1 MARLTNN
8 GLEWDKFGTS
18 YSKLQEIAK
27 VRFASLLEEGDVLS
41 TDESSILGRI
51 LGIIADI
58 DSSQEELLFQMYSS
72 FDPEQ
77 AEGIYLE
84 KLVYLFA
91 NLKRKQPTPAIAGL
105 MLRGSIG
112 VTVPEGSNV
121 SNTKTG
127 DVFSTDNSVTFTQTN
142 ANGVVIEVQNVLAE
156 DVISLTY
163 SESQQLNQYPPITFI
178 VRDGDTPLVIA
189 QSLVRTINSTS
200 SVISA
205 FLDQDNNVHVKFIN
219 FNNVGNF
226 STSPKLKIIQA
237 YKPTTATSITFSAVV
252 QSTNDLNV
260 IQSPI
265 LGWFEAY
272 NPFDSIA
279 STDLESDSELRNRY
293 KFSKSFIQTGNRESM
308 YTALYSLNGVR
319 YVNVQENIQD
329 IPFEG
334 RSSHGIVVTVLGGDD
349 EEIARTIDKYRAFS
363 YTDGSI
369 EVGLVDINGSPYS
382 VRFNRPEIVP
392 IKVKLS
398 LTTDTNVF
406 PTDGILRIQN
416 ALIDYVS
423 NLNVGEDVIWSK
435 LFTPINTVNGQS
447 VNSLSIAKVNES
459 FGTENII
466 IEHNQLASLSFENI
480 S

>member
-1 MARLTNN
+1 MARLTDN

-18 YSKLQEIAK
+18 YSKLQDIAK
-27 VRFASLLEEGDVLS
+27 ERFSSLLEEGDELS

-51 LGIIADI
+51 LGIVADI
-58 DSSQEELLFQMYSS
+58 DSSQEELIFQMYSS

-77 AEGIYLE
+77 AEDIYLD

-91 NLKRKQPTPAIAGL
+91 GLKRKQPTPAIAGL
-105 MLRGSIG
+105 MLRGTLG

-121 SNTKTG
+121 SNTKTS
-127 DVFSTDNSVTFTQTN
+127 DVFATDSSVTFDQVN
-142 ANGVVIEVQNVLAE
+142 ANGVVI
-156 DVISLTY
+156 DVGAITTGDSVSLSY
-163 SESQQLNQYPPITFI
+163 SEIDSLNQYPPISI
-178 VRDGDTPLVIA
+178 VAGEADTSITIAKTLV
-189 QSLVRTINSTS
+189 QTINSTS

-205 FLDQDNNVHVKFIN
+205 FLDKDNAVHVKFIN
-219 FNNVGNF
+219 FNIVGNF
-226 STSPKLKIIQA
+226 SVTGNLNIIQS
-237 YKPTTATSITFSAVV
+237 YQPVTATSRTFSAVK

-260 IQSPI
+260 IQSPV
-265 LGWFEAY
+265 LGWFEVY

-279 STDLESDSELRNRY
+279 STELESDSELRNRY

-308 YTALYSLNGVR
+308 YSALYSLQGVR

-334 RSSHGIVVTVLGGDD
+334 RSAHGIVVTVLGGDD
-349 EEIARTIDKYRAFS
+349 QEIAKTIDNYRAFA
-363 YTDGSI
+363 YTDGTL
-369 EVGLVDINGSPYS
+369 EVGLFDINGTPYT

-406 PTDGILRIQN
+406 PTDGMLRIRN

-423 NLNVGEDVIWSK
+423 NLNVGEDVVWSK
-435 LFTPINTVNGQS
+435 LFTPINSVNGQS
-447 VNSLSIAKVNES
+447 VNELLIGKVGESL
-459 FGTENII
+459 GTETIV

>member
-77 AEGIYLE
+77 AEGVYLE

-178 VRDGDTPLVIA
+178 TRDGDTPLVIA
-189 QSLVRTINSTS
+189 QNLVRTINSTS

-226 STSPKLKIIQA
+226 STSPKLKVIQA

-265 LGWFEAY
+265 LGWFEVY

-308 YTALYSLNGVR
+308 YTALYSLSGVR

-329 IPFEG
+329 VPFEG

-369 EVGLVDINGSPYS
+369 EVGLTDINDSPYS

-406 PTDGILRIQN
+406 PTEGVLRIQN

-423 NLNVGEDVIWSK
+423 KLNVGEDVIWSK

-447 VNSLSIAKVNES
+447 VNELLIGKVGESL
-459 FGTENII
+459 GTANII

>member
-1 MARLTNN
+1 MARLTDN

-18 YSKLQEIAK
+18 YSKLQDIAK
-27 VRFASLLEEGDVLS
+27 ERFSSLLEAGDELS

-51 LGIIADI
+51 LGIVADI
-58 DSSQEELLFQMYSS
+58 DSSQEELIFQMYSS

-77 AEGIYLE
+77 AEDVYLD

-91 NLKRKQPTPAIAGL
+91 GLKRKQPTPAIAGL
-105 MLRGSIG
+105 MLRGSLG

-127 DVFSTDNSVTFTQTN
+127 DVFATDNSVTFDRVN
-142 ANGVVIEVQNVLAE
+142 ANGVVI
-156 DVISLTY
+156 DVGAITAGTSVSLSY
-163 SESQQLNQYPPITFI
+163 SEIDSLNQYPPITI
-178 VRDGDTPLVIA
+178 VAGEVDTSITIARTLV
-189 QSLVRTINSTS
+189 QTINSTS

-205 FLDQDNNVHVKFIN
+205 FLDKDNAVHVKFIN
-219 FNNVGNF
+219 FNIVGNF
-226 STSPKLKIIQA
+226 SVTGNLDIIQS
-237 YKPTTATSITFSAVV
+237 YQPVTATSRTFSAVK

-260 IQSPI
+260 IQSPV
-265 LGWFEAY
+265 LGWFEVY

-279 STDLESDSELRNRY
+279 STELESDTELRNRY

-308 YTALYSLNGVR
+308 YAALYSLQGVR
-319 YVNVQENIQD
+319 YANVQENIQD

-349 EEIARTIDKYRAFS
+349 QEIAKTIDKYRAFA
-363 YTDGSI
+363 YTDGTI
-369 EVGLVDINGSPYS
+369 EVGLFDINGTPYS
-382 VRFNRPEIVP
+382 VRFSRPEIVP

-406 PTDGILRIQN
+406 PTDGMLSIQN

-423 NLNVGEDVIWSK
+423 KLNVGEDVVWSK
-435 LFTPINTVNGQS
+435 LFTPINSVNGQS
-447 VNSLSIAKVNES
+447 VNELLIGKVGESL
-459 FGTENII
+459 GTANIV

>member
-1 MARLTNN
+1 MARLTDN

-27 VRFASLLEEGDVLS
+27 TKFASLLNDGETLS

-51 LGIIADI
+51 LGVVADI
-58 DSSQEELLFQMYSS
+58 DSSQEELIFQMYSS

-77 AEGIYLE
+77 AEGVYLE

-91 NLKRKQPTPAIAGL
+91 GLKRKQPTPAIAGL
-105 MLRGSIG
+105 MLRGSLG

-127 DVFSTDNSVTFTQTN
+127 DVFSTDNTVTFTQTN
-142 ANGVVIEVQNVLAE
+142 ANGVVLSVETVVLGNT
-156 DVISLTY
+156 ISLTY
-163 SESQQLNQYPPITFI
+163 AEIDSLNQYDPITI
-178 VRDGDTPLVIA
+178 VAGETDTALSISRTLV
-189 QSLVRTINSTS
+189 QTINATS
-200 SVISA
+200 SIISA
-205 FLDQDNNVHVKFIN
+205 FLDQDNLIHIKFIN
-219 FNNVGNF
+219 FNTTGNF
-226 STSPKLKIIQA
+226 STTGNLSVIQS
-237 YKPTTATSITFSAVV
+237 YKPVTATSRTFSAVSQAV
-252 QSTNDLNV
+252 NDLNV
-260 IQSPI
+260 IQSPV
-265 LGWFEAY
+265 LGWFEVY
-272 NPFDSIA
+272 NPYDSIA
-279 STDLESDSELRNRY
+279 STELESDTDLRNRY
-293 KFSKSFIQTGNRESM
+293 RFSKSFIQTGNREAM
-308 YTALYSLNGVR
+308 YAALYSLSGVR

-334 RSSHGIVVTVLGGDD
+334 RSAHGIIVTVLGGD
-349 EEIARTIDKYRAFS
+349 EQEVAQTIDKYRAFA

-369 EVGLVDINGSPYS
+369 EIGLTDINGSPYS

-406 PTDGILRIQN
+406 PTDGMLRIRN
-416 ALIDYVS
+416 ALIDYIS
-423 NLNVGEDVIWSK
+423 KLNVGEDVIWSK

-447 VNSLSIAKVNES
+447 VNEMLIGKVGETL
-459 FGTENII
+459 GTANIV
-466 IEHNQLASLSFENI
+466 IEHDQLASLSFENI

>member
-1 MARLTNN
+1 MARLTDN

-18 YSKLQEIAK
+18 YSKLQDIAK
-27 VRFASLLEEGDVLS
+27 ERFAYLLEAGDELS

-51 LGIIADI
+51 LGIVADI
-58 DSSQEELLFQMYSS
+58 DSSQEELIFQMYSS

-77 AEGIYLE
+77 AEDVYLD

-91 NLKRKQPTPAIAGL
+91 GLKRKQPTPAIAGL
-105 MLRGSIG
+105 MLRGSLG

-127 DVFSTDNSVTFTQTN
+127 DVFATDNSVTFDQVN
-142 ANGVVIEVQNVLAE
+142 ANGVVI
-156 DVISLTY
+156 DVGAITTGSTVSLSY
-163 SESQQLNQYPPITFI
+163 SEIDSLNQYPPITI
-178 VRDGDTPLVIA
+178 VAGEADTSITIARTLV
-189 QSLVRTINSTS
+189 QTINSTS

-205 FLDQDNNVHVKFIN
+205 FLDKDNAVHVKFIN
-219 FNNVGNF
+219 FNIVGNF
-226 STSPKLKIIQA
+226 SVTGNLDIIQS
-237 YKPTTATSITFSAVV
+237 YQPVTATSRTFSAVK
-252 QSTNDLNV
+252 QSVNDLNV
-260 IQSPI
+260 IQSPV
-265 LGWFEAY
+265 LGWFEVY

-279 STDLESDSELRNRY
+279 STELESDTELRNRY

-308 YTALYSLNGVR
+308 YAALYSLQGVR

-334 RSSHGIVVTVLGGDD
+334 RSAHGIVVTILGGDD
-349 EEIARTIDKYRAFS
+349 QEIAKVIDKYRAFA
-363 YTDGSI
+363 YTDGTI
-369 EVGLVDINGSPYS
+369 EVGLFDINGTPYT

-406 PTDGILRIQN
+406 PTDGMLRIQN
-416 ALIDYVS
+416 AMIDYVA
-423 NLNVGEDVIWSK
+423 NLNVGEDVVWSK
-435 LFTPINTVNGQS
+435 LFTPINSVNGQS
-447 VNSLSIAKVNES
+447 VNELLIGKVGESL
-459 FGTENII
+459 GTANIV

>member
-1 MARLTNN
+1 MARLTDN

-18 YSKLQEIAK
+18 YSKLQDIAK
-27 VRFASLLEEGDVLS
+27 ERFSSLLEAGDELS

-51 LGIIADI
+51 LGIVADI
-58 DSSQEELLFQMYSS
+58 DSSQEELIFQMYSS

-77 AEGIYLE
+77 AEDVYLD

-91 NLKRKQPTPAIAGL
+91 GLKRKQPTPAIAGL
-105 MLRGSIG
+105 MLRGSLG

-127 DVFSTDNSVTFTQTN
+127 DVFATDNSVTFDRVN
-142 ANGVVIEVQNVLAE
+142 ANGVVI
-156 DVISLTY
+156 DVGAITTGTSVSLSY
-163 SESQQLNQYPPITFI
+163 SEIDSLNQYPPIA
-178 VRDGDTPLVIA
+178 VVAGDADTSITIARTLV
-189 QSLVRTINSTS
+189 QTINSTS

-205 FLDQDNNVHVKFIN
+205 FLDKDNAVHVKFIN
-219 FNNVGNF
+219 FNIVGNF
-226 STSPKLKIIQA
+226 SVTGNLDIIQS
-237 YKPTTATSITFSAVV
+237 YQPVTATSRTFSAVK

-260 IQSPI
+260 IQSPV
-265 LGWFEAY
+265 LGWFEVY

-279 STDLESDSELRNRY
+279 STELESDTELRNRY

-308 YTALYSLNGVR
+308 YAALYSLQGVR

-334 RSSHGIVVTVLGGDD
+334 RSAHGIVVTVLGGDD
-349 EEIARTIDKYRAFS
+349 QEIAKTIDKYRAFA
-363 YTDGSI
+363 YTDGTI
-369 EVGLVDINGSPYS
+369 EVGLFDINGTPYS
-382 VRFNRPEIVP
+382 VRFSRPEIVP

-406 PTDGILRIQN
+406 PTDGMLRIQN

-423 NLNVGEDVIWSK
+423 KLNVGEDVVWSK
-435 LFTPINTVNGQS
+435 LFTPINSVNGQS
-447 VNSLSIAKVNES
+447 VNELLIGKVGESLSTA
-459 FGTENII
+459 NIV

>member
-1 MARLTNN
+1 MARLTDN

-27 VRFASLLEEGDVLS
+27 TKFASLLNDGETLS

-51 LGIIADI
+51 LGIVADI
-58 DSSQEELLFQMYSS
+58 DSSQEELIFQMYSS

-77 AEGIYLE
+77 AEGVYLE

-91 NLKRKQPTPAIAGL
+91 GLKRKQPTPAIAGL
-105 MLRGSIG
+105 MLRGSLG

-127 DVFSTDNSVTFTQTN
+127 DVFSTDSSVTFFQTN
-142 ANGVVIEVQNVLAE
+142 ANGVVLSVGTVVSGNTF
-156 DVISLTY
+156 SLTY
-163 SESQQLNQYPPITFI
+163 TEIDSLNQYPPITI
-178 VRDGDTPLVIA
+178 VAGESDTALSIARTLV
-189 QSLVRTINSTS
+189 QTINATS
-200 SVISA
+200 SIISA
-205 FLDQDNNVHVKFIN
+205 FLDQDNLVHVKFIN
-219 FNNVGNF
+219 FNTTGNF
-226 STSPKLKIIQA
+226 STTGNLSVAQSYQPV
-237 YKPTTATSITFSAVV
+237 TATSRTFSAVV
-252 QSTNDLNV
+252 QAVNDLNV
-260 IQSPI
+260 IQSPV
-265 LGWFEAY
+265 LGWFEVY
-272 NPFDSIA
+272 NPYDSIA
-279 STDLESDSELRNRY
+279 STELESDTDLRNRY
-293 KFSKSFIQTGNRESM
+293 KFSKSFIQTGNREAM
-308 YTALYSLNGVR
+308 YAALYSLSGVR

-334 RSSHGIVVTVLGGDD
+334 RSAHGIVVTVLGGD
-349 EEIARTIDKYRAFS
+349 EQEIAQTIDKYRAFA

-369 EVGLVDINGSPYS
+369 EVGLTDINGSPYS

-406 PTDGILRIQN
+406 PTDGMLRIQN
-416 ALIDYVS
+416 ALIDYIS
-423 NLNVGEDVIWSK
+423 KLNVGEDVIWSK

-447 VNSLSIAKVNES
+447 VNEMLIGKVGESLGAA
-459 FGTENII
+459 NIV
-466 IEHNQLASLSFENI
+466 IEHDQLASLSFENI